1 MQVSDKLI
9 CGSVYDYLSTRIM
22 AGLLSDGE
30 KLPSIL
36 ELSGAF
42 HLAPETIRAALL
54 ILAEDGYIRMEA
66 KQGSW
71 VTYQADRAAREEAVA
86 RYYAQRCD
94 GIQDL
99 RRSAPYLLEPLL
111 THALREMDDSCRTRL
126 RENWEAGR
134 KDQIISPAIRLCALL
149 LSVLNN
155 SLILNLFWEV
165 DRYLRFSC
173 LSVSDAYDAV
183 ASAMFQNDRDNE
195 AGRSDKVLYDA
206 GGTIRQIIGICH
218 EARGRYPAEEQVPFH
233 WTIYRQRRQLGYTL
247 AARIIRKIPAGV
259 YPIGSYLPPL
269 PKMAEEL
276 DVSVRTL
283 RRTLSILSSLGVTR
297 SFHGKGTLVCMEVE
311 DIEFSRPEIKEGL
324 RYYWESLQ
332 FLSLTAG
339 PVSLH
344 MLRTMPEADSD
355 SLTAQFN
362 EMCERDR
369 CHRCFDIVLDF
380 IAERCPLA
388 MVRECY
394 GALQEFLA
402 WGYPFTVHRLRNHS
416 LQSEYAQTIGQAADC
431 LTRRDWEGFSG
442 KFGALMAREA
452 RLAEMILTDY
462 CKQSP
467 SGDGENI
474 LPEITDTI
482 EVHP

>member
-1 MQVSDKLI
+1 
-9 CGSVYDYLSTRIM
+9 
-22 AGLLSDGE
+22 
-30 KLPSIL
+30 
-36 ELSGAF
+36 
-42 HLAPETIRAALL
+42 
-54 ILAEDGYIRMEA
+54 
-66 KQGSW
+66 
-71 VTYQADRAAREEAVA
+71 
-86 RYYAQRCD
+86 
-94 GIQDL
+94 
-99 RRSAPYLLEPLL
+99 
-111 THALREMDDSCRTRL
+111 
-126 RENWEAGR
+126 
-134 KDQIISPAIRLCALL
+134 
-149 LSVLNN
+149 
-155 SLILNLFWEV
+155 
-165 DRYLRFSC
+165 
-173 LSVSDAYDAV
+173 
-183 ASAMFQNDRDNE
+183 
-195 AGRSDKVLYDA
+195 
-206 GGTIRQIIGICH
+206 
-218 EARGRYPAEEQVPFH
+218 
-233 WTIYRQRRQLGYTL
+233 
-247 AARIIRKIPAGV
+247 
-259 YPIGSYLPPL
+259 
-269 PKMAEEL
+269 MAEEL

>member
-1 MQVSDKLI
+1 MVKSCPQSWE
-9 CGSVYDYLSTRIM
+9 
-22 AGLLSDGE
+22 LSD
-30 KLPSIL
+30 
-36 ELSGAF
+36 AF

-218 EARGRYPAEEQVPFH
+218 EARGVTRGRSRSRSTG
-233 WTIYRQRRQLGYTL
+233 TIYRGSG
-247 AARIIRKIPAGV
+247 ASSAIRWRP
-259 YPIGSYLPPL
+259 GS
-269 PKMAEEL
+269 
-276 DVSVRTL
+276 
-283 RRTLSILSSLGVTR
+283 
-297 SFHGKGTLVCMEVE
+297 
-311 DIEFSRPEIKEGL
+311 
-324 RYYWESLQ
+324 
-332 FLSLTAG
+332 
-339 PVSLH
+339 
-344 MLRTMPEADSD
+344 
-355 SLTAQFN
+355 
-362 EMCERDR
+362 
-369 CHRCFDIVLDF
+369 
-380 IAERCPLA
+380 
-388 MVRECY
+388 
-394 GALQEFLA
+394 
-402 WGYPFTVHRLRNHS
+402 
-416 LQSEYAQTIGQAADC
+416 
-431 LTRRDWEGFSG
+431 SG
-442 KFGALMAREA
+442 KFRRESIPLGATCRRCRRWRRSWTSLYAPCAVR
-452 RLAEMILTDY
+452 
-462 CKQSP
+462 S
-467 SGDGENI
+467 
-474 LPEITDTI
+474 
-482 EVHP
+482 VF